1 MSQPGDPPIS
11 PAQDAP
17 NHEPTSGQ
25 GVPDGSFSVVSQID
39 YQALTRFLLEPLVD
53 HPEDLHISCEAT
65 AHDMKV
71 WLRVSLGRSDRG
83 RTFGRGG
90 RNIRAIRAVLRA
102 AGQNVGQSVSL
113 EVLGGE
119 GDGQS
124 NRAKPKPR
132 PAGSPRPSASTSPS
146 KPPSK
151 PTPKP
156 KPKPK
161 LKASPDSD

>member
-119 GDGQS
+119 GETSS
-124 NRAKPKPR
+124 NRTKPKPR
-132 PAGSPRPSASTSPS
+132 PAGSPRPSFKEPS
-146 KPPSK
+146 KAPPSK
-151 PTPKP
+151 PAP

-161 LKASPDSD
+161 LKSSPDSD